1 MEISHV
7 IAELREKNKIS
18 QRELARNINVSAG
31 IVGSWETGRS
41 NPGYENCI
49 ALADYFKISMNELF
63 AKDRSINS
71 FDYHENDLSKDEKK
85 IIDIY
90 MRLDEDNKDILIGKG
105 KELLKEQR
113 LEEKREVKQLAT
125 KRA

>member
-1 MEISHV
+1 MKIAHV
-7 IAELREKNKIS
+7 IANLREKHKIS
-18 QRELARNINVSAG
+18 QRELARGINVSAG

-41 NPGYENCI
+41 CPGYENCI

-63 AKDRSINS
+63 AEDRSIS
-71 FDYHENDLSKDEKK
+71 TYDYKKDEKK
-85 IIDIY
+85 IIDAYIL
-90 MRLDEDNKDILIGKG
+90 LDEDNKDILIGKA

-113 LEEKREVKQLAT
+113 LEEKRTTREPVVA